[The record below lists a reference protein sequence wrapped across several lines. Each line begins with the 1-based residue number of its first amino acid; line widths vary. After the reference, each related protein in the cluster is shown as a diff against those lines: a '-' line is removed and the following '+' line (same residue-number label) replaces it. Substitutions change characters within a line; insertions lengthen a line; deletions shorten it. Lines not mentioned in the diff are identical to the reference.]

1 MPCMGS
7 EAIIDNEQ
15 FVRRIKAGEDVADNM
30 LRLWQQNEGFIAM
43 LAMRH
48 RGYAEQEDLR
58 QEGYIGLCEAV
69 RQYDPSKG
77 VPFINY
83 AAFWIRHAMR
93 RYISNCCGTIRLL
106 VHAREWIGRYR
117 QAVREYESGFGEAP
131 SEVALCALLGVSRER
146 LQAVQESVRLERVG
160 SMSEPVQNDSGLT
173 LEETLPSGEDLEEDA
188 IERMDRQEMSR
199 DLWGM
204 VDRLPADQK
213 AVVRGRYQDRRTLRE
228 IGEGMGV
235 SEPRIRGMEQ
245 KAMRTLRRP
254 GNCERLRGY
263 YEEYISASPIHHVG
277 LERFQST
284 WVSAVEWEAFRH
296 E

>member
-1 MPCMGS
+1 MPCIGS
-7 EAIIDNEQ
+7 SATTDNEQ
-15 FVRRIKAGEDVADNM
+15 LVRRIKAGEGVADNM

-43 LAMRH
+43 LAMKYK
-48 RGYAEQEDLR
+48 GYAEQEDLR

-77 VPFINY
+77 VPFIHY

-93 RYISNCCGTIRLL
+93 RYISNCCSTIRLP
-106 VHAREWIGRYR
+106 VHAREWIGKYK

-131 SEVALCALLGVSRER
+131 SDVALCALLGVGLER
-146 LQAVQESVRLERVG
+146 LQAIQESVRLGRVG
-160 SMSEPVQNDSGLT
+160 SMSEPMQNDSGLT
-173 LEETLPSGEDLEEDA
+173 LGEAISSGEDLEEEA

-199 DLWGM
+199 ELWGM
-204 VDRLPADQK
+204 VDGLPADQR
-213 AVVRGRYQDRRTLRE
+213 AVVRERYQDRRTLRE

-245 KAMRTLRRP
+245 KAMRALRRP
-254 GNCERLRGY
+254 ENCERLREY

-284 WVSAVEWEAFRH
+284 WVSAVEWEALKH

>member
-1 MPCMGS
+1 M
-7 EAIIDNEQ
+7 IDNEQ
-15 FVRRIKAGEDVADNM
+15 LVRRIRAGEGVADNM

-43 LAMRH
+43 LAMKYK
-48 RGYAEQEDLR
+48 GYAEQEDLR

-77 VPFINY
+77 APFIHY

-93 RYISNCCGTIRLL
+93 RYISNCCGTIRLP
-106 VHAREWIGRYR
+106 VHAREWIGKYK

-131 SEVALCALLGVSRER
+131 SDMALCALLGVSREK
-146 LQAVQESVRLERVG
+146 LQAVQESVRLGRVG
-160 SMSEPVQNDSGLT
+160 SMSEPLQNDSGLT
-173 LEETLPSGEDLEEDA
+173 LEEAISSGEDLEEEA

-199 DLWGM
+199 ELWGM
-204 VDRLPADQK
+204 VDGLPANQR

-228 IGEGMGV
+228 IGEGMGM
-235 SEPRIRGMEQ
+235 SGSRIRGMEK

-254 GNCERLRGY
+254 GNCERLREY
-263 YEEYISASPIHHVG
+263 YEEYISASPIRHVG

-284 WVSAVEWEAFRH
+284 WVSAVEWEALSDTSKILIKD
-296 E
+296 